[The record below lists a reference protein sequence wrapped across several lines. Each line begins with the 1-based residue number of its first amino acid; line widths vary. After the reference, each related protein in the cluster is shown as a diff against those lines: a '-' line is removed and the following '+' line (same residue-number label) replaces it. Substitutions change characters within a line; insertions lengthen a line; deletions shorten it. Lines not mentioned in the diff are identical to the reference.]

1 MSTTEEQNGL
11 PSELQQELERS
22 LYDRA
27 GRMHPDDERLVD
39 ERLEKKIQSLLSGSA
54 MVSQKLRV
62 LIQRVQLL
70 YSLLKDPD
78 FSLRWTTKALILAA
92 LVYFINPFD
101 MVPDVLPLIGYVDDA
116 FVIGLV
122 INSLNEEIRRYAE
135 FRGIPLEVAA

>member
-1 MSTTEEQNGL
+1 MSATEEQNGL

-27 GRMHPDDERLVD
+27 DRIHPDDERLVD

-54 MVSQKLRV
+54 VVSQKLRV

-101 MVPDVLPLIGYVDDA
+101 MVPDVLPLIGYVDDV

>member
-22 LYDRA
+22 LYNRA
-27 GRMHPDDERLVD
+27 DRMHPDDERLVD
-39 ERLEKKIQSLLSGSA
+39 GRLEKKIQSLLSGSA

-78 FSLRWTTKALILAA
+78 FTLRWTTKALILAA

-122 INSLNEEIRRYAE
+122 ISSLNEEIRRYAE
-135 FRGIPLEVAA
+135 FRGIPLEIVA

>member
-1 MSTTEEQNGL
+1 MSATEEQNGL

-27 GRMHPDDERLVD
+27 DRIHPDDERLVD

-54 MVSQKLRV
+54 VVSQKLRV

>member
-1 MSTTEEQNGL
+1 MSTTKDQNGL
-11 PSELQQELERS
+11 PSELQQELEQS

-27 GRMHPDDERLVD
+27 DRIRPEDERLVE

-70 YSLLKDPD
+70 YSLLTDPD

-116 FVIGLV
+116 FVIGL
-122 INSLNEEIRRYAE
+122 ILNSLNEEIRRYAE